1 MGELEVNYKEV
12 PSVQELA
19 KKKLVTIPSRYVRD
33 DHDNSSIAS
42 NDRNNKE
49 VPVIDMQ
56 RLVNSNDH
64 DIMNLE
70 LNKLHFA
77 AQHWGFFQ
85 LINHGVS
92 SSVVEKMK
100 HETQKFYD
108 LPLEEKK
115 KFERSPRDADGF
127 GQLFVVSDEQK
138 LDWADLFYLKTAPPH
153 LRMPIFSKL
162 YLSLR

>member
-1 MGELEVNYKEV
+1 MGNMSGYPYYL
-12 PSVQELA
+12 PILPP
-19 KKKLVTIPSRYVRD
+19 LYVMIRTV
-33 DHDNSSIAS
+33 HQSHHMI
-42 NDRNNKE
+42 
-49 VPVIDMQ
+49 
-56 RLVNSNDH
+56 
-64 DIMNLE
+64 
-70 LNKLHFA
+70 
-77 AQHWGFFQ
+77 

-115 KFERSPRDADGF
+115 KFERSPCDADGF
-127 GQLFVVSDEQK
+127 GQLFFVFDEQK

-162 YLSLR
+162 YLSLRYVINATRALLYLTLENK

>member
-19 KKKLVTIPSRYVRD
+19 KNKLVTIPSRYVRD

-56 RLVNSNDH
+56 RLVISNDH

-77 AQHWGFFQ
+77 A
-85 LINHGVS
+85 
-92 SSVVEKMK
+92 
-100 HETQKFYD
+100 
-108 LPLEEKK
+108 
-115 KFERSPRDADGF
+115 
-127 GQLFVVSDEQK
+127 
-138 LDWADLFYLKTAPPH
+138 
-153 LRMPIFSKL
+153 
-162 YLSLR
+162 